1 MDKASL
7 LKNSKYISYD
17 YQQEKTEL
25 MEILQQAR
33 EINEIQSELS
43 CLIDIQDEDICNIDT
58 SAQETS
64 NISHNANIHLE
75 SASGK
80 KFKFT
85 PILIGGALGGILTLP
100 FTISAVAAGTVST
113 AVVGYIAGGGAVFGG
128 VIGKKLS

>member
-1 MDKASL
+1 MDNTSL

-33 EINEIQSELS
+33 EINEIQSELA
-43 CLIDIQDEDICNIDT
+43 CLIDIQDVDICAIDE
-58 SAQETS
+58 SVQETY
-64 NISHNANIHLE
+64 NISHSANIHLE

-85 PILIGGALGGILTLP
+85 PILIGGAMGGILTLP
-100 FTISAVAAGTVST
+100 FTISAVAAGTVSS
-113 AVVGYIAGGGAVFGG
+113 ALVGYIAGGGAIFGG